1 MHCKKVLCANSRNNG
16 TETMK
21 NHIIICKL
29 NPKSLKNQKL
39 LGLGRFYSVDDGEGH
54 DVTKLTTWKFDHNAM
69 KRDVV
74 EMIIIDETMAKLCY
88 DIYVDEKVVLKNYF
102 KESKQRVSFT
112 TDSWTSQQRVSFMSL
127 TAHYSNKN

>member
-1 MHCKKVLCANSRNNG
+1 M
-16 TETMK
+16 T
-21 NHIIICKL
+21 
-29 NPKSLKNQKL
+29 
-39 LGLGRFYSVDDGEGH
+39 
-54 DVTKLTTWKFDHNAM
+54 
-69 KRDVV
+69 
-74 EMIIIDETMAKLCY
+74 KLCY